1 MTDLF
6 VYDQWNA
13 VKKGLELEDKVAFFK
28 QGQLWWLSVGY
39 NIGTE
44 VYGKGSRFTRPVL
57 VLKKISG
64 RQFLG
69 VPLTSKTK
77 EVSSWYCTFLHN
89 GKEMT
94 AMLYQA
100 RVFDKKRFLK
110 LIGQID
116 DTDLLK
122 VRMQFQDLF
131 CT

>member
-1 MTDLF
+1 MIETTTYNL
-6 VYDQWNA
+6 WNE
-13 VKKGLELEDKVAFFK
+13 VKKDLESNDKVAFFK

-44 VYGKGSRFTRPVL
+44 VYGKGTRFTRPVL

-69 VPLTSKTK
+69 IPLTSKPK
-77 EVSSWYCTFLHN
+77 EASSWYCTFNHD

-110 LIGQID
+110 LIGQVD

-122 VRMQFQDLF
+122 VRTQFQALF